1 MIFFGILWVTSW
13 IGSFLSLN
21 QNLPPSFTLK
31 IVPAKA
37 SSNLGKL
44 VNKPLPFLI
53 PDKQQMSVVSTTML
67 LPRFLKMDWGD
78 KESKPNVTKP
88 PAPLIKRDKN
98 SKNQFCGLQQDNLA
112 KQPAVKVA
120 SLLPVPNLIETGSE
134 QRDFLPN
141 QILRSLQNFFRFP
154 NPIEPGFDSTSSP
167 VVVVN
172 RGTSNYEVWLNN
184 RMVANLPDRQQASL
198 MQQRLARLM
207 KSSNFDA
214 SRLHPALVDGIPA
227 LMSGNRFL
235 FGIGKEVT
243 RKTHRSGDLLAIEW
257 VNNLR
262 QALQVPRLSL
272 VEGQRE
278 MYGLTSSKK
287 RMGGLASWY
296 GPYFHGRITANG
308 ETFNQNELTVA
319 HKSLPFNT
327 YLQVTNLKNGK
338 TVIVRV
344 NDRGP
349 YIPPRSLDL
358 SRVAARCLDSEL
370 AGVVPYEAVILNK
383 SEPIMTLK
391 SPSLSLKMQKPPRK
405 LAVISD

>member
-1 MIFFGILWVTSW
+1 MIFIGLLWVTSW
-13 IGSFLSLN
+13 IGSLLSLN
-21 QNLPPSFTLK
+21 QNLPPSLTSNVL
-31 IVPAKA
+31 PANV

-44 VNKPLPFLI
+44 VNKPLLFLI
-53 PDKQQMSVVSTTML
+53 PEKQQMRVVSTTML
-67 LPRFLKMDWGD
+67 TPRFLKMDWGD
-78 KESKPNVTKP
+78 KESQPNVNKQTTSLVKV
-88 PAPLIKRDKN
+88 KRDKN
-98 SKNQFCGLQQDNLA
+98 SKDRFCGLQKDNQT
-112 KQPAVKVA
+112 KRSAVKVA
-120 SLLPVPNLIETGSE
+120 SLLPVPNLIDTKTDA
-134 QRDFLPN
+134 RDFLPN

-154 NPIEPGFDSTSSP
+154 NPIEPSFDSTSSP

-172 RGTSNYEVWLNN
+172 RGISNYEVWLNN
-184 RMVANLPDRQQASL
+184 RVVANLPDRQQASL
-198 MQQRLARLM
+198 MQQRLTKLV

-214 SRLHPALVDGIPA
+214 SRLRPALVDGIPA

-243 RKTHRSGDLLAIEW
+243 RKTQRSGDLVAIEW

-262 QALQVPRLSL
+262 QALQAPKISL
-272 VEGQRE
+272 VEGQKE

-287 RMGGLASWY
+287 KMIGLASWY
-296 GPYFHGRITANG
+296 GPYFHGRMTANG

-327 YLQVTNLKNGK
+327 YLQVTNLRNGK

-358 SRVAARCLDSEL
+358 SKFAARCIDSEL

-383 SEPIMTLK
+383 NKPRMTLK
-391 SPSLSLKMQKPPRK
+391 NLIQ
-405 LAVISD
+405 

>member
-1 MIFFGILWVTSW
+1 MILIGLLWVTSW

-21 QNLPPSFTLK
+21 QNLPPSLTTNVL
-31 IVPAKA
+31 PAKV

-53 PDKQQMSVVSTTML
+53 PDKQQISVVSTTML
-67 LPRFLKMDWGD
+67 SPRFLKIDWGD
-78 KESKPNVTKP
+78 KESQPNVNKP
-88 PAPLIKRDKN
+88 PTQLLKKEKN
-98 SKNQFCGLQQDNLA
+98 SSYRFCGLQQDNLTRRS
-112 KQPAVKVA
+112 AVKVA
-120 SLLPVPNLIETGSE
+120 SLLPVPNLIDTETDA
-134 QRDFLPN
+134 RDFLPN

-172 RGTSNYEVWLNN
+172 RGISNYEVWLNN
-184 RMVANLPDRQQASL
+184 RVVVNLPDKQQASL
-198 MQQRLARLM
+198 IQQRLARLV

-214 SRLHPALVDGIPA
+214 SRLRPALVDGIPA

-235 FGIGKEVT
+235 FGIGKEVS

-262 QALQVPRLSL
+262 QALQVPKLSL
-272 VEGQRE
+272 VEGQKE

-287 RMGGLASWY
+287 RMVGLASWY
-296 GPYFHGRITANG
+296 GPYFHGRMTANG

-349 YIPPRSLDL
+349 YIPPRTLDL
-358 SRVAARCLDSEL
+358 SKVAARCIGSEL

-383 SEPIMTLK
+383 SQPRMTLK
-391 SPSLSLKMQKPPRK
+391 NLTQ
-405 LAVISD
+405 